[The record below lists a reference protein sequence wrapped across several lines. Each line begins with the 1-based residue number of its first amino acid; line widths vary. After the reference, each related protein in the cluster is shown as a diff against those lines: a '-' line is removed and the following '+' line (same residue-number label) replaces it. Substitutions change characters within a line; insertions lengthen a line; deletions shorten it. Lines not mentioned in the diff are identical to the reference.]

1 MKSITKKVIPM
12 SEDSIRI
19 LFNKV
24 DELIKE
30 IIQMKTLLNENIIVN
45 QRLITERLDRHRKEI
60 NELKDTKKELKYFKS
75 AVLGLLGL
83 IATLMAIIA
92 NGYQL
97 LK

>member
-1 MKSITKKVIPM
+1 M

>member
-1 MKSITKKVIPM
+1 M
-12 SEDSIRI
+12 SEDSIRT
-19 LFNKV
+19 LFNKM
-24 DELIKE
+24 DEATKE
-30 IIQMKTLLNENIIVN
+30 IIQIKTLLTENIIVN
-45 QRLITERLDRHRKEI
+45 QRIIVERLDRHRKEI